1 MREAA
6 TLSCSSCRRR
16 GIGENETNLT
26 PGEACLAPTHAIR
39 PDRILLMAVVIASA
53 AISDDGFLAAFNNCT
68 LPASS
73 FRHGDHL
80 RLAWLLLHRNPF
92 DEALTLVRES
102 IRRYAAHLGV
112 PQLYHETI
120 TTAWMKLL
128 ATHDEASFDEF
139 IVKNEHRLDLGLLHR
154 FWTPAVL
161 ESDAARLGWV
171 PPDRAALP
179 N

>member
-1 MREAA
+1 MKKM
-6 TLSCSSCRRR
+6 
-16 GIGENETNLT
+16 
-26 PGEACLAPTHAIR
+26 GEACLAPTYEIR
-39 PDRILLMAVVIASA
+39 PDKIVPMPIIIASGA
-53 AISDDGFLAAFNNCT
+53 VSDDEFLAAFSNCT

-92 DEALTLVRES
+92 DKALSLVRES
-102 IRRYAAHLGV
+102 IQRYAKHLGV

-120 TTAWMKLL
+120 TTAWVKLL

-139 IVKNEHRLDLGLLHR
+139 IVKNEHRLNLELLHR
-154 FWTPAVL
+154 FWSPEVL
-161 ESDAARLGWV
+161 NSEAARSVWV
-171 PPDRAALP
+171 SPDRAALP